1 MGNALSGLGGGN
13 SGGGGLLGG
22 ITGDVGGIFSFMS
35 HPLESIVFFIGG
47 ISLFFI
53 VIKIIDSP

>member
-1 MGNALSGLGGGN
+1 MGNVLGGLSGGN
-13 SGGGGLLGG
+13 NGGGLLGG

-35 HPLESIVFFIGG
+35 HPLESIIFFIGG

>member
-13 SGGGGLLGG
+13 SGGGLLSGL
-22 ITGDVGGIFSFMS
+22 TGDVGGIFSFMS
-35 HPLESIVFFIGG
+35 HPMESIIFFIGG

>member
-13 SGGGGLLGG
+13 SGGGGLLSGL
-22 ITGDVGGIFSFMS
+22 TGDVGGIFSFMS
-35 HPLESIVFFIGG
+35 HPMESIIFCIGG

>member
-13 SGGGGLLGG
+13 NGGGLLGG

-47 ISLFFI
+47 IMLFLT
-53 VIKIIDSP
+53 VLKIIDS

>member
-1 MGNALSGLGGGN
+1 MGNVLGGLSGGN
-13 SGGGGLLGG
+13 SGGGLLGG
-22 ITGDVGGIFSFMS
+22 IGGDVSGIFSFMS
-35 HPLESIVFFIGG
+35 HPMESIIFFIGG

>member
-13 SGGGGLLGG
+13 SGGGGLLSGL
-22 ITGDVGGIFSFMS
+22 TGDVGGIFSFMS
-35 HPLESIVFFIGG
+35 HPMESIIFFIGG

>member
-13 SGGGGLLGG
+13 SGGGLLGG
-22 ITGDVGGIFSFMS
+22 IGGDVGGIFSFMS
-35 HPLESIVFFIGG
+35 HPMESIVFFIGG

>member
-1 MGNALSGLGGGN
+1 MGNALSGLSGGN

-22 ITGDVGGIFSFMS
+22 ITGDVSGIFGFMS
-35 HPLESIVFFIGG
+35 HPLESIIFFIGG

>member
-1 MGNALSGLGGGN
+1 MGNVLGGLSGGN
-13 SGGGGLLGG
+13 NGGGGLLSGL
-22 ITGDVGGIFSFMS
+22 TGDVGGIFSFMS
-35 HPLESIVFFIGG
+35 HPLESIIFFIGG

>member
-1 MGNALSGLGGGN
+1 MGNVLGGLSGDGN
-13 SGGGGLLGG
+13 SGGGLLRG
-22 ITGDVGGIFSFMS
+22 ITGDLGGVFSFMS
-35 HPLESIVFFIGG
+35 HPMESIIFFIGG